1 MINQKSIN
9 KMIRFLISLTGKSDD
24 WVKKKLAMMPR
35 WSLLRFLDFVHNSC
49 VYEQSSFDRF
59 RFILMCCPRALLTK
73 FLRSIHNYDLIVLL
87 ERCDV
92 LWIIFFVGLINL
104 GLNSDVD
111 ILLAKLM
118 DQVYDHNFG
127 VNLLLLL
134 EREAMKQ
141 DCDLPREIRQK
152 IFDFFCRNWNA
163 LGYIVQVKHGQETTQ
178 DFNGLVSLMNL
189 WMREFSQNHGLVLN
203 PSLNIEV
210 QVFTRN

>member
-1 MINQKSIN
+1 MPNQKSIN
-9 KMIRFLISLTGKSDD
+9 KMIRLLISLTGKSYD

-73 FLRSIHNYDLIVLL
+73 FLCSIHNDDLIDLL

-92 LWIIFFVGLINL
+92 LWTIFFVGLINI

-118 DQVYDHNFG
+118 DQDYDRNFG

-152 IFDFFCRNWNA
+152 IFDFFCSNWNA
-163 LGYIVQVKHGQETTQ
+163 LGYIVKVKHGQEMTQ
-178 DFNGLVSLMNL
+178 DLNGLVSLMNL

-203 PSLNIEV
+203 PSLNIL
-210 QVFTRN
+210 VFTEN

>member
-1 MINQKSIN
+1 MVNQKSMN
-9 KMIRFLISLTGKSDD
+9 KMIRFLISLKGKSND
-24 WVKKKLAMMPR
+24 WVKKKLAKMPC

-59 RFILMCCPRALLTK
+59 RFILMCCPRARLTK
-73 FLRSIHNYDLIVLL
+73 FLRSIENDDLIVLL

-92 LWIIFFVGLINL
+92 LWTMFFVGLINL
-104 GLNSDVD
+104 RLNSDVD
-111 ILLAKLM
+111 TLLAQLM
-118 DQVYDHNFG
+118 NQVYDPNFG

-152 IFDFFCRNWNA
+152 IFEFFCSNWNA
-163 LGYIVQVKHGQETTQ
+163 LGYIVKVKHGQEMTQ
-178 DFNGLVSLMNL
+178 DVNDFVSLMNL
-189 WMREFSQNHGLVLN
+189 WMQEFSQNHGLVLN

-210 QVFTRN
+210 RVFTGN

>member
-1 MINQKSIN
+1 MPNQDSIN
-9 KMIRFLISLTGKSDD
+9 KMIRLLNSLAGKSND

-87 ERCDV
+87 QRCDV
-92 LWIIFFVGLINL
+92 LWTIFFVGLINI

-118 DQVYDHNFG
+118 DQVYDRNFG

-152 IFDFFCRNWNA
+152 IFDFFCSNWNA
-163 LGYIVQVKHGQETTQ
+163 LGYIVKVKHGQEMTQ
-178 DFNGLVSLMNL
+178 DLNGLVSLMNL

>member
-1 MINQKSIN
+1 MPNQKSIN
-9 KMIRFLISLTGKSDD
+9 KMIRLLNSLAGKSND

-87 ERCDV
+87 QRCDV
-92 LWIIFFVGLINL
+92 LWTIFFVGLINI

-118 DQVYDHNFG
+118 DQVYDRNFG

-152 IFDFFCRNWNA
+152 IFDFFCSNWNA
-163 LGYIVQVKHGQETTQ
+163 LGYIVKVKHGQEMTQ
-178 DFNGLVSLMNL
+178 DLNGLVSLMNL